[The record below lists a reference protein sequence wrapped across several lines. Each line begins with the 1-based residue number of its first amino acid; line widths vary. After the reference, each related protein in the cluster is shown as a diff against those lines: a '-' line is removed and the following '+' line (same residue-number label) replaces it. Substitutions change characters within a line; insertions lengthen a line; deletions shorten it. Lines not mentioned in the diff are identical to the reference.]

1 MSLPKHHCKTIEDIA
16 KNVLG
21 LETLDTRKSDD
32 FDFHE
37 HAVWLVEA
45 ALEAAF
51 FAGLEAAQ
59 KASKRFT
66 AVDANGKRVR
76 VTIPED

>member
-1 MSLPKHHCKTIEDIA
+1 MSLPKHHRKTIEDIA

-32 FDFHE
+32 LDFHE

-66 AVDANGKRVR
+66 MINAKGERVR